1 MRLNVGLNAARVLFL
16 LVVLLAW
23 ELAARFGLVQEFVL
37 SRPSRV
43 FAWLGSASVSE
54 LFWINIGVTVRET
67 LLGLVIGALLGVLS
81 GFALAHWRTAFLVL
95 EPFIM
100 ALYSLPR
107 VALAP
112 LFLVWFGIGEASKV
126 ALAASLVY
134 FVLLLNTYTGVRE
147 IDQNLINA
155 ARTMGAK
162 NHFITRRILLPASLT
177 FIFAGLRVSIGLA
190 LIGTIVGEMIAGQYG
205 LGQMIARAANM
216 FDTAQVFGIIIVL
229 AVLAVLMNEAM
240 KLIERRV
247 MRWQPPAKGM

>member
-1 MRLNVGLNAARVLFL
+1 V
-16 LVVLLAW
+16 W
-23 ELAARFGLVQEFVL
+23 ELVAHLGLVQEFVM
-37 SRPSRV
+37 SRPSRI
-43 FAWLGSASVSE
+43 FSWLGGALGSS

-67 LLGLVIGALLGVLS
+67 LLGLLLGALLGVLS
-81 GFALAHWRTAFLVL
+81 GFALAHWRTAFLIL

-112 LFLVWFGIGEASKV
+112 LFLVWFGIGEGSKV

-190 LIGTIVGEMIAGQYG
+190 LIGTIVGEMIAGQFG

-247 MRWQPPAKGM
+247 MRWQPLAKGV